1 MGGPEMAT
9 QIKTVTSPSFKED
22 EQALIIS
29 DLLALKKIQIGE
41 FLSGIGLAKS
51 GTKEELRARIEAAL
65 ENESLSLSQ
74 IVQFLDSVIPWGKQ
88 HVYLF
93 KGPTS
98 SIADWR
104 DEDWVARQLKEHR
117 LGKYYNAS
125 LPLVL
130 PDKMNVSSI
139 LHDPRRLRITAI
151 KRRDWWERNS
161 DYDNTAMTDEGE
173 DVELRA
179 FVHRVT
185 RSLVAFEWDL
195 VANNAFLQI
204 SQLPTGFDYSE
215 VADEFFELIARWL
228 DRSMFSVVDLRPPIT
243 KLHALEESGAGE
255 TRSHGINYR
264 TMQGRRFEGKSASPA
279 DPLLG
284 EASIDAA
291 MKAVR
296 KSGVGHLGNF
306 YWTPTNGAPVH
317 THVLDSDVHVI
328 VVGFKNRVNFP
339 TPNNEQTVRYVL
351 SRVRSHCV

>member
-1 MGGPEMAT
+1 MAT
-9 QIKTVTSPSFKED
+9 QINTVSSPVFDED
-22 EQALIIS
+22 EQTLITT
-29 DLLALKKIQIGE
+29 DLLSLKKKQIGE
-41 FLSGIGLAKS
+41 FLSASGIPKS
-51 GTKEELRARIEAAL
+51 GTKEELRSRIEEAL
-65 ENESLSLSQ
+65 EDESLSLSH
-74 IVQFLDSVIPWGKQ
+74 IVEFLDNVIPWGKQ

-104 DEDWVARQLKEHR
+104 NEEWVAKRLKKHR
-117 LGKYYNAS
+117 MGKSLNAN

-130 PDKMNVSSI
+130 PDKMKVSSI
-139 LHDPRRLRITAI
+139 LHDSHRLRITAI

-161 DYDNTAMTDEGE
+161 AYDDSTTTDEGD

-185 RSLVAFEWDL
+185 RSVVAFEWDL

-204 SQLPTGFDYSE
+204 SQLPRGFDYAD
-215 VADEFFELIARWL
+215 VAEEFFELIDKWL

-243 KLHALEESGAGE
+243 KLHALEEGGNGE

-264 TMQGRRFEGKSASPA
+264 TMQGRHFEGKSASPS

-296 KSGVGHLGNF
+296 KSGIGHLGNF
-306 YWTPTNGAPVH
+306 YWTPTNGKPVP
-317 THVLDSDVHVI
+317 THVLNSEVHVI
-328 VVGFKNRVNFP
+328 VVGFKSRVNFP

-351 SRVRSHCV
+351 SRIRSHCT